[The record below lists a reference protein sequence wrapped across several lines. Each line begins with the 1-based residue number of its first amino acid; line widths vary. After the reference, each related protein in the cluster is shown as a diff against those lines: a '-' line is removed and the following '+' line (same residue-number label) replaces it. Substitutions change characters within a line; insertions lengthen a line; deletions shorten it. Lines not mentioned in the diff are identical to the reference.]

1 MNRWNLHLVAFCV
14 CTLVVFGAAQ
24 AQDMDHQEMD
34 HDAMDHDGMDHD
46 GMDHDEMDH
55 DEMDH
60 DAMDHEGMDHDGM
73 DHDGMDHDGHHDMK
87 QEEYDLLRER
97 ILTYRTWT
105 NKQIMD
111 NMMAMPPT
119 YDLYIS
125 AKELKGDLGI
135 IVLTHGA
142 FEPGDTYFA
151 NSLMGLAQRHPLSV
165 GYGMAMMNGNHIQ
178 SAIDNLEAAGAKKIV
193 CVPAALSA
201 NGTVYEQWAFYFGER
216 EDAVYLDAPRMTSN
230 VPMTLAEPMR
240 DHPMASQMLLD
251 HAQEISKNPKNEFVL
266 IVGHGPSEPDD
277 NVAELMVISK
287 HAERVKANGGFAGV
301 KAYNFQDD
309 APPEVRGANV
319 ETMRGWIEEAH
330 AAGLDVIMVGYLLAT
345 RGIQHKIPKDF
356 AGLEFTFNEKGLSS
370 HPDFAKWVEA
380 NALEH
385 ASQL

>member
-14 CTLVVFGAAQ
+14 CILVVFGAAQ

-34 HDAMDHDGMDHD
+34 HDAMDHD
-46 GMDHDEMDH
+46 E
-55 DEMDH
+55 
-60 DAMDHEGMDHDGM
+60 MDHDGM
-73 DHDGMDHDGHHDMK
+73 DHDGMDHDAMDHDAMDHDAMDHDGMDHSGHHDMK
-87 QEEYDLLRER
+87 QEEYDTLRER

-119 YDLYIS
+119 YDRYIS

-151 NSLMGLAQRHPLSV
+151 NSLMGLAQRHPVSV

-277 NVAELMVISK
+277 NVAELKVISK
-287 HAERVKANGGFAGV
+287 HAERVRANGGFAGV

-319 ETMRGWIEEAH
+319 ETMRGWIEEAN

-345 RGIQHKIPKDF
+345 RGIQHKIPEDF
-356 AGLEFTFNEKGLSS
+356 AGLDFTFNEKGLSS

>member
-1 MNRWNLHLVAFCV
+1 MNRWNLRLVAFCV
-14 CTLVVFGAAQ
+14 CTLVVIGAAQ

-34 HDAMDHDGMDHD
+34 HDAMDHDAMDHDAMDHDAMEHD
-46 GMDHDEMDH
+46 GMDHE
-55 DEMDH
+55 EMDH
-60 DAMDHEGMDHDGM
+60 DAMDHS
-73 DHDGMDHDGHHDMK
+73 GHHDMK

-119 YDLYIS
+119 YERYVSD
-125 AKELKGDLGI
+125 KELKGDLGI

-151 NSLMGLAQRHPLSV
+151 NSLMGLAQQHPVSV

-251 HAQEISKNPKNEFVL
+251 HAQEISNNPKNEFVL

-277 NVAELMVISK
+277 NVAELKVISK
-287 HAERVKANGGFAGV
+287 HAERVKANGGFADV

-309 APPEVRGANV
+309 APPKVRGANV
-319 ETMRGWIEEAH
+319 KVMRGWIEEAK

-345 RGIQHKIPKDF
+345 RGIQHKIPEDF
-356 AGLEFTFNEKGLSS
+356 ASLDFTFNEKGLSS

-385 ASQL
+385 AAQL

>member
-34 HDAMDHDGMDHD
+34 HDGMDHDGMDHDGMDHDGMDHD

-60 DAMDHEGMDHDGM
+60 DAMDHS
-73 DHDGMDHDGHHDMK
+73 GHHDMK

-119 YDLYIS
+119 YDRYIS
-125 AKELKGDLGI
+125 DKELKGDLGI

-151 NSLMGLAQRHPLSV
+151 NSLMGLAQRHPVSV

-178 SAIDNLEAAGAKKIV
+178 SAIDNLEAAGAKRIV

-201 NGTVYEQWAFYFGER
+201 NGTVYEQWAFYFDER

-230 VPMTLAEPMR
+230 VLMTLAEPMR

-251 HAQEISKNPKNEFVL
+251 HAQEISNNPKNEFVL

-277 NVAELMVISK
+277 NVAELKVISK
-287 HAERVKANGGFAGV
+287 HAERVKANGGFADV

-319 ETMRGWIEEAH
+319 ETMRGWIEEAN
-330 AAGLDVIMVGYLLAT
+330 ATGLDVIMVGYLLAT
-345 RGIQHKIPKDF
+345 RGIQHKIPEDF

-385 ASQL
+385 AAQL